1 MTQNDDISL
10 IHIETLDSKNANKEI
25 TSDITYIKIK
35 RKVMCRVIEKKESL
49 RKTQKNDTGIVSGKR
64 GSACNITLLPCDNLF
79 TGDTGEETNINMIQ
93 PIFDSNLLDTFL
105 ARPSPSPTIRTIPS
119 IIPGLPP
126 FKGFVAED
134 ANTGIC
140 VSNNSTMQVNTK
152 IINRIFGREQIYNDI
167 KKILES
173 FDNNINNV
181 FFKKGIYIYG
191 SPGCGKTEFVVSL
204 LNDLNYDVIQYDAGD
219 IRNKNLIDSMT
230 SNNLSNYNVLQM
242 MKGVKKKIAII
253 MDEID
258 GMNNGDKGGLTSLIK
273 LIRQKKT
280 KKQKIENRT
289 LNPIV
294 CIGNYYSDK
303 KIKEL
308 VKVSNTYELVSPTRE
323 QMRQL
328 VEYTMPD
335 ILQVAPDKMETI
347 LNYIQNDLRKY
358 KFIFRLYE
366 KKPEIVLNENLDS
379 IFHIKTFNDDSK
391 INTRRLINEAVPLE
405 KHNTFMND
413 TDRTIISLLWHEN
426 IVDMI
431 EREKDKKKVFSFYTK
446 ILKIICYAD
455 YIDRITFQNQ
465 IWIFNEMTSL
475 MKTFYTNR
483 LYHLQFP
490 ENLHQYNPSEVRFT
504 KILTKYSTEYNN
516 ILFFFN
522 LCQELDMDRKDL
534 VSFFQEI
541 RMFYGEDIIQRP
553 ELLNRM
559 ERMFENYNITKL
571 DIKRIYRFLD
581 KNIKKEE
588 ITTAFSSNEDAESVI
603 EEE

>member
-1 MTQNDDISL
+1 MTQIDDIFPL
-10 IHIETLDSKNANKEI
+10 QIENPET
-25 TSDITYIKIK
+25 DITYIKIK
-35 RKVMCRVIEKKESL
+35 RKVMRRVTPVVEKKESI
-49 RKTQKNDTGIVSGKR
+49 RKTLKNETSNAPNKRSGSI
-64 GSACNITLLPCDNLF
+64 GDN
-79 TGDTGEETNINMIQ
+79 TYPPPNMDFIR
-93 PIFDSNLLDTFL
+93 PVIDANFLDNSNTD
-105 ARPSPSPTIRTIPS
+105 
-119 IIPGLPP
+119 IIPRARLNTPKSTPP
-126 FKGFVAED
+126 SQKVTD
-134 ANTGIC
+134 CSLKTTMPINTQI
-140 VSNNSTMQVNTK
+140 M
-152 IINRIFGREQIYNDI
+152 NRIFGREKIYNDI
-167 KKILES
+167 KQILES
-173 FDNNINNV
+173 FDKNINNV

-204 LNDLNYDVIQYDAGD
+204 LNDMNYDVIQYDAGD
-219 IRNKNLIDSMT
+219 VRNKNLIDSMT

-280 KKQKIENRT
+280 KKQKLENRT
-289 LNPIV
+289 FNLII

-308 VKVSNTYELVSPTRE
+308 VKISNTYELVSPTRQ
-323 QMRQL
+323 QMREL
-328 VEYTMPD
+328 VEYTMPS
-335 ILQVAPDKMETI
+335 ILLIPTKKMNMI
-347 LNYIQNDLRKY
+347 LDYMQNDLRKY
-358 KFIFRLYE
+358 KFLYRLYE
-366 KKPEIVLNENLDS
+366 KKPDIILNENLES

-391 INTRRLINEAVPLE
+391 VNTRRLINELIPLE
-405 KHNTFMND
+405 RHNTFMNE

-431 EREKDKKKVFSFYTK
+431 ELEKNKKTVFSFYTK

-483 LYHLQFP
+483 LYHSRFP
-490 ENLHQYNPSEVRFT
+490 DNLHQYNPAEVRFT

-522 LCQELDMDRKDL
+522 LCQELDMERKDL

-541 RMFYGEDIIQRP
+541 RAFYGDDIVQRP

-571 DIKRIYRFLD
+571 DIKRVYRFLD
-581 KNIKKEE
+581 KNIKKDEP
-588 ITTAFSSNEDAESVI
+588 TSNFNLNEDAESVV

>member
-1 MTQNDDISL
+1 MDDIFPL
-10 IHIETLDSKNANKEI
+10 QIEKPET
-25 TSDITYIKIK
+25 DITYIKIK
-35 RKVMCRVIEKKESL
+35 RKVMCRVTPVVEKKESI
-49 RKTQKNDTGIVSGKR
+49 RKTLKNDTSNAANKR
-64 GSACNITLLPCDNLF
+64 GGSIGDDTAPPPNIDF
-79 TGDTGEETNINMIQ
+79 IH
-93 PIFDSNLLDTFL
+93 
-105 ARPSPSPTIRTIPS
+105 PTI
-119 IIPGLPP
+119 
-126 FKGFVAED
+126 D
-134 ANTGIC
+134 ANFLDKSNTGLLLRPRMTPPLREIAGC
-140 VSNNSTMQVNTK
+140 SSNTTMPINTQ
-152 IINRIFGREQIYNDI
+152 IMNRIFGREKIYNDI
-167 KKILES
+167 KQILES
-173 FDNNINNV
+173 FDKNINNV

-204 LNDLNYDVIQYDAGD
+204 LNDMNYDVIQYDAGD
-219 IRNKNLIDSMT
+219 VRNKNLIDSMT

-280 KKQKIENRT
+280 KKQKLETRT
-289 LNPIV
+289 LNPII

-308 VKVSNTYELVSPTRE
+308 VKISNTYELVSPTRE
-323 QMRQL
+323 QMREL
-328 VEYTMPD
+328 VEYTMPY
-335 ILQVAPDKMETI
+335 I
-347 LNYIQNDLRKY
+347 LNIPAKKMNMILDYIQNDLRKY
-358 KFIFRLYE
+358 KFLYRLYE
-366 KKPEIVLNENLDS
+366 KKPEIILNENLES

-391 INTRRLINEAVPLE
+391 VNTRRLINEPVPLE
-405 KHNTFMND
+405 RHNTFMND

-431 EREKDKKKVFSFYTK
+431 EQEKNKKAVFSFYTK
-446 ILKIICYAD
+446 ILSIICYAD

-483 LYHLQFP
+483 LYHSRFP

-522 LCQELDMDRKDL
+522 LCQELDMERKDL

-541 RMFYGEDIIQRP
+541 RMFYRDDIVQRP
-553 ELLNRM
+553 ELMNRM
-559 ERMFENYNITKL
+559 ERMFDNYNITKL
-571 DIKRIYRFLD
+571 DIKRVYRFLD
-581 KNIKKEE
+581 KNIKKDEPNT
-588 ITTAFSSNEDAESVI
+588 IFNLNEDTENMV